1 MQKLTM
7 LLLVAAV
14 LMSIQALNQ
23 GGGVKS
29 PREKINFLSK
39 RKSAAESWWEGEC
52 RTWNAPCRLDSECC
66 SGNCGKHHCLAW

>member
-1 MQKLTM
+1 MEKLAI

-14 LMSIQALNQ
+14 LMSTQALIQ
-23 GGGVKS
+23 GGA
-29 PREKINFLSK
+29 EKRQMAKIDFSK
-39 RKSAAESWWEGEC
+39 RKSTAESWWEGEC